1 VAETL
6 HFLELLTVAFLLDHL
21 GLLELYW
28 LLVVVSVSVVVQVNL
43 VGALAL
49 LLHVKI
55 DFEGT
60 ALHFLAIHLNHRSL
74 GGLVTRKLHIREAF

>member
-1 VAETL
+1 MAETL
-6 HFLELLTVAFLLDHL
+6 HFLELLAVALLLDHL

-49 LLHVKI
+49 LLHVEI
-55 DFEGT
+55 NFEGT